1 MKKKIIVSIVIIIV
15 IGVGYF
21 LLSPLWN
28 KVKLDEALPVVSDQP
43 KTEQVEEAP
52 TIGDN
57 LDTMD
62 TAVKEKMT
70 REIDAMKDKVMV
82 KDEVMPP
89 KGPVVLKEATLV
101 ARSHDVEGKVILL
114 QVGDEKIVRF
124 ENLKTVNGPDL
135 RIYLSAGL
143 DKNDFIDLGPIR
155 ATEGNVNYTI
165 PAGTDT
171 TKYKNVLIW
180 CRAFGVLF
188 SYGQL

>member
-1 MKKKIIVSIVIIIV
+1 MNKKIIVSIVIIIV